1 MSQGKK
7 TRKVKLIAC
16 AEGMTLN
23 GFPVEREHIQQMAQ
37 DYDPNLYCGRVNLD
51 HIKSLFPD
59 SQFRSYSLISGVNT
73 VELTEGEL
81 AGKLGLEVTIDVD
94 DSKDEY
100 IVNLNKSGQKIFSS
114 IEYWPSFP
122 QTKRAYLTG
131 VALTDYPAAI
141 GSRPIE
147 LSTTSRGLPA
157 HGNLYTASLETEC
170 HLLEQQ
176 QEDHKAEK
184 EAGNKFLSTISNWLG
199 LERKHNSGENANL
212 REAITLTAQQCGN
225 LLTEQADI
233 KQQLQTLSTTQQE
246 LLTVKN
252 ELSEL
257 KKQLS
262 REDGSGQHRPPVSGG
277 SVTLA
282 EY

>member
-7 TRKVKLIAC
+7 TRQIKLIAC

-23 GFPVEREHIQQMAQ
+23 GFPVEREHIEQMAQ
-37 DYDPNLYCGRVNLD
+37 DYDLNLYCGRVNLD

-59 SQFRSYSLISGVNT
+59 TQFRSYSLITAVNT

-94 DSKDEY
+94 DLKDEF
-100 IVNLNKSGQKIFSS
+100 IVNLNKTGQKIFSS
-114 IEYWPSFP
+114 IEYYPSFP

-131 VALTDYPAAI
+131 LALTDYPAAV

-147 LSTTSRGLPA
+147 LSAISRGLPTQ
-157 HGNLYTASLETEC
+157 GNLYTASLETSC
-170 HLLEQQ
+170 NLLEQQ
-176 QEDHKAEK
+176 QADHKVDK
-184 EAGNKFLSTISNWLG
+184 EAGNKFLSTVKNWLG
-199 LERKHNSGENANL
+199 LERNHNSGESANL
-212 REAITLTAQQCGN
+212 REAIELTAQHCGS
-225 LLTEQADI
+225 LLTEQGEL
-233 KQQLQTLSTTQQE
+233 KQQLTTAKQE
-246 LLTVKN
+246 LSEVKT

-257 KKQLS
+257 KSQLS
-262 REDGSGQHRPPVSGG
+262 REDGSGEKRPQISGG
-277 SVTLA
+277 SSTLA